1 MLACCCV
8 CFVYRAQVPGN
19 RKGYYVGK
27 YEVLLNSFEQVAL
40 PTFSDPNDKS
50 DKAQQI
56 QHLQVIDE
64 IGKMELFSRDF
75 VQSVQRTFQSPHRV
89 VLATIPISK
98 GKSHWILEELRSR
111 KDVQIFEVCYQ
122 FFATPSSL
130 NYRKVGLL
138 STCAYNFQRKLCKN
152 HTICYA

>member
-1 MLACCCV
+1 MYFV
-8 CFVYRAQVPGN
+8 VYRAQQVPG
-19 RKGYYVGK
+19 RKGYFVGK

-40 PTFSDPNDKS
+40 PTFIHSNDRSNKTQLI
-50 DKAQQI
+50 K
-56 QHLQVIDE
+56 HLQVIDE

-75 VQSVQRTFQSPHRV
+75 VQSVQKTFQSPHSV

-122 FFATPSSL
+122 
-130 NYRKVGLL
+130 
-138 STCAYNFQRKLCKN
+138 C
-152 HTICYA
+152 TITIFP